1 MFQNRLYSLVYSPK
15 TIQNGVPGLS
25 YPGMNNGVDMA
36 IRTGDFDGAMTE
48 RCEACGRET
57 RHEVSIRLHTES
69 DRTKNAEYSREPYRV
84 SACQVCGAEQTLRM
98 NDA

>member
-1 MFQNRLYSLVYSPK
+1 
-15 TIQNGVPGLS
+15 
-25 YPGMNNGVDMA
+25 
-36 IRTGDFDGAMTE
+36 MTE